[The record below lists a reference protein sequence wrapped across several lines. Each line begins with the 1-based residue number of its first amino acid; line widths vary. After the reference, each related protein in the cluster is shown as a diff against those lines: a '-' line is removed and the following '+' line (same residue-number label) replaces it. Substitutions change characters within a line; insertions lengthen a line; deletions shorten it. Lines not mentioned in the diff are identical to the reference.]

1 MRANRD
7 GVDTHLDDWIVVTT
21 RLSHIAE
28 VEDIF
33 LFNFELFHKV
43 GHTED
48 FVHAWSDGVDRG
60 GATDFVIISWSKLF
74 GALDDSFALL
84 AIWIPS
90 VLGVSAGMLAE
101 GREGDLAE
109 AVFDDFVAFGK
120 LVFFPVT
127 ELFGGSFNS
136 LGDFGDLLVGVIIGC
151 LGASLVYYLLIWIAH
166 IKKPKQLKHVYVP
179 LVTLGLTIF
188 VFLVISVV
196 RTYVL

>member
-1 MRANRD
+1 MGADRD
-7 GVDTHLDDWIVVTT
+7 GIDAHLNDGIIVATW
-21 RLSHIAE
+21 LSHIAK

-33 LFNFELFHKV
+33 LFDFEFFHEV
-43 GHTED
+43 GHAED
-48 FVHAWSDGVDRG
+48 FVHTWSDGVNRS
-60 GATDFVIISWSKLF
+60 GATNFVIISWSELR

-136 LGDFGDLLVGVIIGC
+136 LGDFGDLLVGERIAINLVPIFFRRIVAII
-151 LGASLVYYLLIWIAH
+151 LSTLSDKEMKMLELL
-166 IKKPKQLKHVYVP
+166 
-179 LVTLGLTIF
+179 
-188 VFLVISVV
+188 
-196 RTYVL
+196 